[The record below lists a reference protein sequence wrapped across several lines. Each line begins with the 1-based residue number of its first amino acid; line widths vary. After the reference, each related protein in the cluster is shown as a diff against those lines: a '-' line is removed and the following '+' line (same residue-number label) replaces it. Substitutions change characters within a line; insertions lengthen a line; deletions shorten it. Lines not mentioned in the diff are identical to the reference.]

1 MFKRV
6 LLCHDGSS
14 AGRMAL
20 KRGAELA
27 IHLRAHVDVLLIV
40 SPAASHA
47 AITAASVGQP
57 CITGGDGDS
66 RRSLE
71 ESVAK
76 LRGRGV
82 EADGHLAEGNT
93 IQVIAE
99 YARKLGTDLIVVG
112 HYPQPKGGRWWS
124 GADRNSLA
132 ECVKCSVMIVQDD
145 SNPA

>member
-1 MFKRV
+1 MFKKV
-6 LLCHDGSS
+6 LLCHDGSA

-40 SPAASHA
+40 SAAASQA
-47 AITAASVGQP
+47 AIIAASIGQP
-57 CITGGDGDS
+57 CIAGDDGES

-71 ESVAK
+71 ESVAR

-82 EADGHLAEGNT
+82 EADGHLAQGNT

-99 YARKLGTDLIVVG
+99 HAHRLGADLIVVG
-112 HYPQPKGGRWWS
+112 HYPQPTGGRWWS
-124 GADRNSLA
+124 GSDRNSLA
-132 ECVKCSVMIVQDD
+132 ESVKCSVLIAQE
-145 SNPA
+145 S